1 MLELRS
7 ECHTVWCWVQLPGH
21 SSIPVDAAEG
31 TMQHSTLGTDTNG
44 WMQMTRRCHP
54 TSMRC
59 APSAQSV
66 RQLLTAVDSLKS
78 QLHPLL
84 PRSTY
89 WPHHHLWWAEWDR
102 SKLLSTW
109 MLVCLILNA
118 EKKKKAR
125 ESKEVYFTHCWVI
138 VRTKQRKTALIWSTR
153 GKMKR
158 NSQKPQTSSQHFP
171 QPAQSAKSKSTA
183 TSLQVQLYK
192 IRVLTGLPLCTA
204 GREKAR
210 TQLSVGGVGGGGGG
224 GAGRDK
230 DPHLAVFASAKQKS
244 HLHSWCMHEE
254 TSSLTLSHTH
264 APVLIMSYQHNQHY
278 VQENDK
284 FSISGS
290 VDTQKKV
297 RNGWWWR

>member
-1 MLELRS
+1 MLGP
-7 ECHTVWCWVQLPGH
+7 TTWTQQY
-21 SSIPVDAAEG
+21 SSGCSRRHHAAFYTG
-31 TMQHSTLGTDTNG
+31 N

-59 APSAQSV
+59 APSAQSAW
-66 RQLLTAVDSLKS
+66 QLLTAVDSLKS

-109 MLVCLILNA
+109 MLVCLILNT

-138 VRTKQRKTALIWSTR
+138 VRTKQRQLSFQAQEAKWSVTLKNHRRPVSIFHNQHSRPSPRAQPLHSRFSSTR
-153 GKMKR
+153 LGCSLVCCCVPQGEK
-158 NSQKPQTSSQHFP
+158 KPGHNC
-171 QPAQSAKSKSTA
+171 
-183 TSLQVQLYK
+183 
-192 IRVLTGLPLCTA
+192 RWWW
-204 GREKAR
+204 
-210 TQLSVGGVGGGGGG
+210 GGGG
-224 GAGRDK
+224 GAGRGK

-254 TSSLTLSHTH
+254 TSSLTISHTH
-264 APVLIMSYQHNQHY
+264 APVLIMSLYQHNQHY

>member
-1 MLELRS
+1 MLGP
-7 ECHTVWCWVQLPGH
+7 TTWTQQY
-21 SSIPVDAAEG
+21 SSGCSRRHHAAFYTG
-31 TMQHSTLGTDTNG
+31 N

-59 APSAQSV
+59 APSAQSAW
-66 RQLLTAVDSLKS
+66 QLLTAVDSLKS

-109 MLVCLILNA
+109 MLVCLILNT
-118 EKKKKAR
+118 EKKKKSTR
-125 ESKEVYFTHCWVI
+125 E
-138 VRTKQRKTALIWSTR
+138 QRGLFHPLLSDCQNKTKTALISSTR

-171 QPAQSAKSKSTA
+171 QPAQSAKFKSTA

-192 IRVLTGLPLCTA
+192 IRVLTGLLLCTA

-210 TQLSVGGVGGGGGG
+210 TQLSVVVVGGGGGG
-224 GAGRDK
+224 GGGR
-230 DPHLAVFASAKQKS
+230 
-244 HLHSWCMHEE
+244 E
-254 TSSLTLSHTH
+254 
-264 APVLIMSYQHNQHY
+264 
-278 VQENDK
+278 
-284 FSISGS
+284 G
-290 VDTQKKV
+290 
-297 RNGWWWR
+297 